1 MIRLWT
7 YTLVFAS
14 LAFVVGAAAEG
25 SPAPR
30 TPLAA
35 SPIIASA
42 LRPHA
47 GESTLLHVCV
57 RSGGRRIVAGWGTG
71 DSLEEAVESSIRDGL
86 RSEPGG
92 ERKEIDAAQVFFVDS
107 SEPVLDISE
116 IRRGVDGF
124 HVSWSDG
131 GEARISP
138 LESIARNES
147 PARALRR
154 LIEEQSHG
162 LQTRATGVQ
171 PTIHRL
177 VGRQFHL
184 ALREPYAP
192 VALFRGNQIVSVAE
206 VTRERV
212 VELRDSLE
220 RWLIANMDDSG
231 RLPYKYWP
239 SRGEY
244 SDADNPIRQWLATMA
259 LAGSASR
266 GGIVTPEL
274 ARRNAAA
281 NLSQFFR
288 CEGDFGLI
296 EFRGEVKLGS
306 LAVGALA
313 LHHPVFEDG
322 FWPQEESI
330 RLTIDSL
337 HQPDGRFVTFFKPRS
352 RSGMENFYPGETLL
366 LWSRLLEDRADPDLA
381 ERFRRSA
388 DHYLEW
394 HRREENRN
402 PAFVP
407 YHTLAYA
414 SAWRLTGSD
423 WFREAIFE
431 INDWLAG
438 LQRIDHAEPDVLGDF
453 YSSDHAEYGP
463 SHTSS
468 TAVYLESL
476 VKALAVARES
486 EDLDRAGRYREAII
500 LALRNL
506 IQLQFAD
513 DVDAFYVARQVRVFG
528 ALRTSPW
535 DNSLRIDNVA
545 HALLAVS
552 RALEVLGDEDFA
564 ETLTEPPS
572 RN

>member
-7 YTLVFAS
+7 YTVLFACLS
-14 LAFVVGAAAEG
+14 LIPCAAVAS
-25 SPAPR
+25 SPRP
-30 TPLAA
+30 TVLA
-35 SPIIASA
+35 SCPIIASA
-42 LRPHA
+42 LRPQV
-47 GESTLLHVCV
+47 GEFRLLHVCV

-71 DSLEEAVESSIRDGL
+71 DSLEEAVKSSIRNGL
-86 RSEPGG
+86 RSEPGA
-92 ERKEIDAAQVFFVDS
+92 ERKEVDAAQVFFVDS

-212 VELRDSLE
+212 TELRDGLE

-239 SRGEY
+239 SSGKY
-244 SDADNPIRQWLATMA
+244 SDANNPIRQWLATLA
-259 LAGSASR
+259 LAESASNE
-266 GGIVTPEL
+266 GIVTPEM
-274 ARRNAAA
+274 ARLNAAA
-281 NLSQFFR
+281 NLKEFFR
-288 CEGDFGLI
+288 CEGEFGLI
-296 EFRGEVKLGS
+296 EFQGEVKLGA
-306 LAVGALA
+306 LAVAAMA
-313 LHHPVFEDG
+313 LHHSALEG
-322 FWPQEESI
+322 RYRPQEESI
-330 RLTIDSL
+330 RLAIDSL
-337 HQPDGRFVTFFKPRS
+337 HQPDGRFTTFFKPRS

-366 LWSRLLEDRADPDLA
+366 YWACGLGERSGTQEH
-381 ERFRRSA
+381 ERFQRSA
-388 DHYLEW
+388 EYYMEW
-394 HRREENRN
+394 HLREENRN

-486 EDLDRAGRYREAII
+486 EDLDWAGRYREAII